1 MLSMTGLLLGLVLLI
16 ILTIRGMNLFIAAPL
31 CALIVAITNHIPL
44 FSGENNFVTLY
55 MSGFSGFIAAWF
67 FMFLLGAIFGK
78 FMEDTG
84 AADSLAHRCPP

>member
-1 MLSMTGLLLGLVLLI
+1 MISMIGLTGGLALLI
-16 ILTIRGMNLFIAAPL
+16 VLTIRGMNLFIAAPL
-31 CALIVAITNHIPL
+31 CAVIVALTSGIPL
-44 FSGENNFVTLY
+44 FSGEENFVSLY

-84 AADSLAHRCPP
+84 DCKQTRI